1 MILHCTSFTNVWQF
15 LFRSE
20 FKYVIHTSF
29 SVFAKDCVLKIV
41 YIFMIY
47 FSLCEPLYRMLKNIS
62 TLWVGKFFAQIFQ
75 IWFGLHQQI
84 QNQIS
89 IIGQE
94 SIPGFAN
101 QLSLLKRRKIKLRK
115 DLMSHI
121 FTSHSIVRYQITNHV
136 ELIRFLGGFC
146 RWFGIFGFSF
156 YSPSRLFSNNSWHRG
171 LNFWSRPSLV

>member
-1 MILHCTSFTNVWQF
+1 MKSLKRGFFEWFFDSKNPKNYRHIYPTAWWAP
-15 LFRSE
+15 R
-20 FKYVIHTSF
+20 
-29 SVFAKDCVLKIV
+29 VL
-41 YIFMIY
+41 
-47 FSLCEPLYRMLKNIS
+47 RNIP
-62 TLWVGKFFAQIFQ
+62 TLWIGKFFAQIFQ
-75 IWFGLHQQI
+75 IWFGFHQQI

-121 FTSHSIVRYQITNHV
+121 FTSHSIVWYQITNHV

-156 YSPSRLFSNNSWHRG
+156 YSPSRLFSNNSWHRD
-171 LNFWSRPSLV
+171 SRSQILIQVSL